1 MNMRKIFIILL
12 ICALI
17 LGCAGVVTA
26 LEITISPQSPK
37 VGEMVTFTA
46 NNPPDNVTRYEWS
59 IEGVTKTDNQVT
71 HTFDKTGTYTVIVT
85 AYNESIKIG
94 EKNTTFSVTENTPIK
109 PVLKNFVG
117 NKTSG
122 PAPLTI
128 QFTVETTNGSPTEY
142 VWDFGSG
149 YTQTTKTGS
158 TIYTYTSAGDYTV
171 NVIAKNGSVES
182 EKETTTIHVTDSP
195 VPTITELKSNTT
207 NGYAPL
213 SVLFTATA
221 TNSPTEYQWTF
232 GDGTSE
238 TETTTNTITH
248 EFKKTG
254 TYTVNVTAKNTNG
267 TSEKKSTTI
276 VVNANA
282 SNYKVSIDATPVK
295 GIAPLTVK
303 FKLNTTIPDEDI
315 SEVDWDF
322 GVDNKSLIS
331 KNDPAYKSPSWTYE
345 EDGNYK
351 VTLTVKS
358 ALTNEEYQADVMIS
372 VSDVVASFTASTTS
386 GTAPLEVKFTDTS
399 TGATA
404 WTWNIYKT
412 DGGSRTLQ
420 KELTDRNITYTFQNK
435 GTYEVELIAKKES
448 NTATES
454 KTITVT
460 AKATTVPTTVKTTAP
475 TTAATTVQAVKSAFL
490 SADDNPIPNPLDI
503 IEELIRLLKVMLV
516 PENYSLA

>member
-1 MNMRKIFIILL
+1 MRKIVVILL
-12 ICALI
+12 ICALV
-17 LGCAGVVTA
+17 LGCAGTVTA
-26 LEITISPQSPK
+26 LDITITPESPK
-37 VGEMVTFTA
+37 VGQLVTFTA
-46 NNPPDNVTRYEWS
+46 DKLPDNVTEYEWS
-59 IEGVTKTDNQVT
+59 IDGAPKNGGKQVT
-71 HTFDKTGTYTVIVT
+71 HTFNKTGTHTVKVTVYNGSIVV
-85 AYNESIKIG
+85 NEREITI
-94 EKNTTFSVTENTPIK
+94 SVAENAPTK
-109 PVLKNFVG
+109 PVLKNLVG

-122 PAPLTI
+122 TVPLTI
-128 QFTVETTNGSPTEY
+128 QFTVETTDGTPTEY
-142 VWDFGSG
+142 TWDFGSG
-149 YTQTTKTGS
+149 EPHTTKTGS
-158 TIYTYTSAGDYTV
+158 ATHTYTHAGNYTV
-171 NVIAKNGSVES
+171 SVVAKNGSVES
-182 EKETTTIHVTDSP
+182 EKETTTICVTDSQ
-195 VPTITELKSNTT
+195 VPTVTELKSNTT

-322 GVDNKSLIS
+322 GVDNKSGIS

-475 TTAATTVQAVKSAFL
+475 TTAATTVQAVKSASL
-490 SADDNPIPNPLDI
+490 SADDSPIPNPLDI